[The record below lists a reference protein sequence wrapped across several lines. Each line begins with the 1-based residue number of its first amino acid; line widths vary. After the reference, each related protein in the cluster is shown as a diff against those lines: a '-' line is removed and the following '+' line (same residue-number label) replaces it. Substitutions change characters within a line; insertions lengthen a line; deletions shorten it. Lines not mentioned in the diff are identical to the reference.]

1 VPLTCEYYGLALPND
16 DPEWRTL
23 INQFLVSD
31 RENAVSTD
39 WFAEIYPETLNQTAF
54 CLNQ

>member
-1 VPLTCEYYGLALPND
+1 MTTPSGGRSLTS
-16 DPEWRTL
+16 
-23 INQFLVSD
+23 FLVSD